1 MLEAT
6 GADRVARVLDL
17 TSINY
22 SSNAGE
28 VLAVL
33 LRAAGLEWSDDGQR
47 LWRAAD
53 LGTALKWCTP
63 AAANSR
69 RPSERVRGWL
79 AGWPRSTRP
88 PAPPRR
94 TMQTWRGRAAPPRSA
109 LLPPPAPLSRW
120 GSSSSRPSGAMCC
133 RAAQAGAPCRAPSLP
148 P

>member
-1 MLEAT
+1 MSST
-6 GADRVARVLDL
+6 HVRVGSTINSVITILVQNVKDMTVLGGLDL

-53 LGTALKWCTP
+53 PGTALKWRTP

-69 RPSERVRGWL
+69 RPCERV
-79 AGWPRSTRP
+79 
-88 PAPPRR
+88 
-94 TMQTWRGRAAPPRSA
+94 
-109 LLPPPAPLSRW
+109 APLDST
-120 GSSSSRPSGAMCC
+120 
-133 RAAQAGAPCRAPSLP
+133 AGAASAHDADVARPGSWQICLGIRPYRTRLSLSASP
-148 P
+148 DRNLH